1 MYKFL
6 KRLHISPYLLVVLSF
21 LLLILLGSLFLWLP
35 ISNTSNQSPA
45 YVDAFFM
52 SVSAVCVTGLSVYS
66 SVVES
71 LSDFGKVV
79 LAILIQLGGL
89 GFISI
94 FTFLITLVGRKL
106 NFTDRYIIK
115 EALNYESLRGVTK
128 FVRSM
133 VIISLIAEVLGTIPF
148 LMVFIPEYGVYGGIG
163 RSIFHAISSF
173 NNAGFDLI
181 GSSSL
186 QPYSANLIVN
196 INTMVLVIIGGL
208 GFVVI
213 GDLARK
219 RKAKNWATLTKVV
232 VATTLVLITIG
243 TLGIYL
249 LNLGKITFLEALFHS
264 VSARTAG
271 FSTIDLKE
279 LSNPSQMFIMI
290 LMFIGASPL
299 STGGGVKTTT
309 AFIIVLTIFFFI
321 RGKKTHAFKRTFP
334 HRNFIQATTLVFMS
348 VATLAIAIALLEV
361 FESQAPFMAEL
372 GPESVMFEAVSA
384 FGTVGFSYGITPFL
398 STGSKIVLT
407 VLMFFGRVGPMTMM
421 SIVSEAM
428 NKEEKLNYQYIETNI
443 IVG

>member
-1 MYKFL
+1 MYRFL

-21 LLLILLGSLFLWLP
+21 LSLILLGSLLLWLP
-35 ISNTSNQSPA
+35 FSYNSGHSPA
-45 YVDAFFM
+45 YIDAFFT
-52 SVSAVCVTGLSVYS
+52 SVSAVCVTGLSVYNNIGAT
-66 SVVES
+66 
-71 LSDFGKVV
+71 LSIFGKVI

-94 FTFLITLVGRKL
+94 FTFLITLVGHKL
-106 NFTDRYIIK
+106 NFSDRYIIK
-115 EALNYESLRGVTK
+115 EALNYDSFKGVTK

-148 LMVFIPEYGVYGGIG
+148 LFVFVPEYGVFSGIG
-163 RSIFHAISSF
+163 KSIFHSISSF

-186 QPYSANLIVN
+186 IPYANNILIN
-196 INTMVLVIIGGL
+196 INTMVLIIAGGL

-213 GDLARK
+213 SDLARK

-232 VATTLVLITIG
+232 LTTTLILIVAG

-249 LNLGKITFLEALFHS
+249 LNLGKITFLEAMFQS
-264 VSARTAG
+264 VTTRTAG
-271 FSTIDLKE
+271 FSTIDIKE
-279 LSNPSQMFIMI
+279 LSSPSQLLIML

-348 VATLAIAIALLEV
+348 VATLVIAITLLEM
-361 FESQAPFMAEL
+361 FEKDAPFMNTL
-372 GPESVMFEAVSA
+372 GPDSLMFEAVSA
-384 FGTVGFSYGITPFL
+384 FGTVGLSYGITPML

-428 NKEEKLNYQYIETNI
+428 NREEKLHYQYIEANI